1 MIGKQLYFR
10 VLNEGLLTVKEASN
24 WKRNSIDLQHPFP
37 SQKLVCLKSLVVTK
51 YVFSFHF

>member
-24 WKRNSIDLQHPFP
+24 WKRNSSFP
-37 SQKLVCLKSLVVTK
+37 SQKRVCLKSLVVTK